1 MCFMALLLVSV
12 KLAVVSWSSIISY
25 YFILNWTFGLWFVS
39 VAIAFGESARYVYIP
54 YFILGHLVVVNLRGI
69 FQSMNRMNSMSIST
83 NRQTFWV
90 ILSTILVFVY
100 VGSCALNYCETRF
113 RSLVITFTTVGYGD
127 LTPKTVPGQIIIIVQ
142 LGLAIILLPGLLNE
156 LLERIQKEAS
166 GGGSFS
172 RGWNSFVVLCG
183 DFQQVKKTD
192 EVRGEV
198 TTVVLLARRPLP
210 SDLAYRIRE
219 YRRRRKVT
227 YILGSGLEPKDLER
241 VQLNFAKAIFVLAK
255 YQSEDAFHEDE
266 HNGLRVWAFDKYAP
280 NVPLYAETRLPDSV
294 ELFEDMTS
302 GAICLTSSMQIFLA
316 YSALYRGVGTLL
328 INLLRG
334 TTHLQYDREKQA
346 PWLDYYMDG
355 INNEIYKAPINPIF
369 IGMNFASVSEYLY
382 RHFQVIMFACHVYI
396 PERNV
401 HHVVLNPGSKY
412 ILKPGDHSFY
422 MARHYSD
429 VKAISN
435 LSMQQYSQTRVVD
448 QTEDPAAQMV
458 ISVPS
463 IFVSETNQALVRGYP
478 TIHDSGKVPFCWLS
492 PEPSSW
498 PDPLLR
504 DADHLSGHFL
514 ICTGNYH
521 LFRLIST
528 LRSAHL
534 ERHEVIPILIL
545 CAHQPTEHE
554 FFRFSSFP
562 FVYFMVGFAHKAS
575 HLQKAG
581 LLRATRVV
589 IANLNKHHCRA
600 EEESDLQMLDS
611 KVVTISNMM
620 NRLFRDHG
628 IVNSP
633 IVELMS
639 ETNSAFLAP
648 GSTEFVPR
656 YQRLSRQEQAQR
668 IKPTREYVLSPM
680 FAAGSVLSPAMIES
694 VLTNAYHQPSILNL
708 FNCFAGIRY
717 RVDVEIDA
725 YLNLEGAGT
734 LSCIQVPQE
743 YVGKTFGSLY
753 RGLVRSHGIVPIGL
767 LRDKLSS
774 LRNPL
779 PFVYTNPISCLLLL
793 SHDLVYILGDKTAIM
808 APLIK

>member
-1 MCFMALLLVSV
+1 MQENAEMPCKSWTDPAGVADCGMANYPAWFLVNRSKTLYTIILTFAITKMCFMALLLVSV

-183 DFQQVKKTD
+183 DFQQVKKTVDIIDSIQRRD

-382 RHFQVIMFACHVYI
+382 RHFQVIMT
-396 PERNV
+396 P
-401 HHVVLNPGSKY
+401 
-412 ILKPGDHSFY
+412 
-422 MARHYSD
+422 
-429 VKAISN
+429 
-435 LSMQQYSQTRVVD
+435 
-448 QTEDPAAQMV
+448 
-458 ISVPS
+458 
-463 IFVSETNQALVRGYP
+463 
-478 TIHDSGKVPFCWLS
+478 
-492 PEPSSW
+492 
-498 PDPLLR
+498 
-504 DADHLSGHFL
+504 
-514 ICTGNYH
+514 
-521 LFRLIST
+521 
-528 LRSAHL
+528 
-534 ERHEVIPILIL
+534 
-545 CAHQPTEHE
+545 
-554 FFRFSSFP
+554 
-562 FVYFMVGFAHKAS
+562 
-575 HLQKAG
+575 
-581 LLRATRVV
+581 
-589 IANLNKHHCRA
+589 
-600 EEESDLQMLDS
+600 ESDLQMLDS

-656 YQRLSRQEQAQR
+656 YQRLSRQEQAQK